1 MIQLLKNMTN
11 AQILVGQNGRIVII
25 ASNLETENLVE
36 RAIQK
41 IEAEA
46 HTSGLT
52 DRIREFLEKEKAKL
66 SERSEENE

>member
-11 AQILVGQNGRIVII
+11 AQILVGQNGRIIVS
-25 ASNLETENLVE
+25 ANNVATENIVIA
-36 RAIQK
+36 AIQK

-52 DRIREFLEKEKAKL
+52 DRIREYLEEEKKKV
-66 SERSEENE
+66 